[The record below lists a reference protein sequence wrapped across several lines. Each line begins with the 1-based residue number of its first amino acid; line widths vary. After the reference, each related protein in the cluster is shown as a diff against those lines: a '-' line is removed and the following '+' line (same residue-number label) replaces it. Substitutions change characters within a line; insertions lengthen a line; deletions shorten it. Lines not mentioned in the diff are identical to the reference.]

1 MMRIS
6 PSPPR
11 KLGQQRHTQQRLLL
25 MLEALSTGQPGD
37 RTLIQHPCHVFV
49 TFPYLILALTVGHGP
64 LFPAHNPLMRLR
76 V

>member
-11 KLGQQRHTQQRLLL
+11 KLGQQQHTHQRLLL
-25 MLEALSTGQPGD
+25 ILEALSTGQPGD
-37 RTLIQHPCHVFV
+37 CTLIQHPCHAFV

-64 LFPAHNPLMRLR
+64 LFPAHDPQLRLS